1 MCRYAWT
8 LNKNLAWQLS
18 LRRVTSPVLKHIFWR
33 HLGKDA
39 TAYVAKHQQWWE
51 MCACVCNSIWT
62 RMNKLVRHLEDS
74 CKHLCEQWPNILF
87 DNALWSGWMRTLVH
101 GPQGSDTHGATFSNP
116 IHVLTILVVKPEP
129 PFSEQER
136 HVAHLLIVQ
145 APLPRERAV
154 LMIAIY
160 FSHREIATQHHARFT
175 PSQLA
180 LTEAT
185 DLAEI
190 PLSVRH
196 RDITGMYGWRLLL
209 DAPHQPLDILNGA
222 CLCITVHPPEEN
234 PPRGSTDEADT
245 SFVRD
250 RSRTPR
256 RSFDDD
262 DEHALLAHQGSP
274 RPFQP
279 WNILATLQH
288 FAMS

>member
-1 MCRYAWT
+1 M
-8 LNKNLAWQLS
+8 
-18 LRRVTSPVLKHIFWR
+18 
-33 HLGKDA
+33 
-39 TAYVAKHQQWWE
+39 
-51 MCACVCNSIWT
+51 
-62 RMNKLVRHLEDS
+62 
-74 CKHLCEQWPNILF
+74 
-87 DNALWSGWMRTLVH
+87 H
-101 GPQGSDTHGATFSNP
+101 GPQGSDMWHSCS
-116 IHVLTILVVKPEP
+116 LC
-129 PFSEQER
+129 R
-136 HVAHLLIVQ
+136 HLSRGNVQ
-145 APLPRERAV
+145 
-154 LMIAIY
+154 LMTAIY

-196 RDITGMYGWRLLL
+196 RDITGMYGWRL
-209 DAPHQPLDILNGA
+209 
-222 CLCITVHPPEEN
+222 TVHPPEEN

-245 SFVRD
+245 SFGRD